1 MSDTA
6 AEDLFHTPL
15 TSRAKGNLLR
25 KALANSHSQ
34 VESSNSS
41 GVSGVG
47 SVLSAGTTA
56 IVGTAVTSPDDEAGV
71 VFKKPSSAPTNESVA
86 KSYILHSVENKLF
99 NLADVNS
106 TAELIKSR
114 DLKNAEIARK
124 TAVAGEKMAENDVD
138 ALSHRFE
145 ELKTGAGGDDDA
157 DFNDENVL
165 AKPPA
170 PTYAWHSTPHQEN
183 VNKLPPRRSFPQQPT
198 PILLNRY
205 LKHKQHQ
212 AAEMNCMLSRHL
224 DADDLDGETNGDL
237 RCAQQEDEPRRSNEM
252 NVSYVKFE
260 SEDSAKLPR
269 IDNVSPTG
277 LRSSF
282 SKSDDVLNSPCHELN
297 STYGLRVE
305 DDAVSSG
312 SESSLSSMSHKLTLS
327 IQEVQKMADQQERSE
342 YCRRIKA
349 S

>member
-6 AEDLFHTPL
+6 FEDLLRTPL
-15 TSRAKGNLLR
+15 SSRAKGNLLR
-25 KALANSHSQ
+25 KALANSHSH

-41 GVSGVG
+41 GVGGVS
-47 SVLSAGTTA
+47 SVSSAATTV
-56 IVGTAVTSPDDEAGV
+56 IVGPTATSPDDEANA
-71 VFKKPSSAPTNESVA
+71 VFKRPPSPPTSESVA

-106 TAELIKSR
+106 TAELIKTR

-124 TAVAGEKMAENDVD
+124 TAATGEITENNVN

-145 ELKTGAGGDDDA
+145 ELQTGVAGKGDVDI
-157 DFNDENVL
+157 NDENVL
-165 AKPPA
+165 AKLPA
-170 PTYAWHSTPHQEN
+170 HTFAWHSTPHQEN
-183 VNKLPPRRSFPQQPT
+183 VNKPPPRRSFPQQPT

-205 LKHKQHQ
+205 LKHKQHE

-224 DADDLDGETNGDL
+224 DADELDSETNGNHHS
-237 RCAQQEDEPRRSNEM
+237 AEEEDERHRGNEM
-252 NVSYVKFE
+252 NVSYVKYE
-260 SEDSAKLPR
+260 CEDSAKLPR
-269 IDNVSPTG
+269 IDVSPNG

-297 STYGLRVE
+297 STYSLRVE
-305 DDAVSSG
+305 DDAASSS

-327 IQEVQKMADQQERSE
+327 IQEVQKMADQQERSK
-342 YCRRIKA
+342 YRWPSKNFLY
-349 S
+349 